1 MPQYERPGGGLLRA
15 DSRALG
21 ATESPESGEGSAA
34 DTTVSAVPEGPSL
47 PYATDATG
55 GAEFVDPAAAD
66 LKGHAQDDGGAEVVA
81 VAENPQLRNIGL
93 AGTASDGPS
102 AEQMEGGS
110 AAPAR
115 SLLLVTPH
123 EAHPDML
130 RIADTL
136 RDRGYPVVCIAPE
149 DCEELA
155 RTLQEQP
162 VRVVVMHV
170 GLLDSIELDQMV
182 QLRREHES
190 AHWVLAWHSQSPRW
204 VELVVYLQARG
215 CIDCDDPRSFGRA
228 IDSVIAGDL
237 WFPRWLTHA
246 LYFTLLTAI
255 RVARIDAAQDLG
267 ESGTTLTKREA
278 EALELMRQGLT
289 NKEIARRLLVS
300 VNTVKKHLKNA
311 FDKRGLHSRR
321 QGLC

>member
-1 MPQYERPGGGLLRA
+1 MAP
-15 DSRALG
+15 
-21 ATESPESGEGSAA
+21 
-34 DTTVSAVPEGPSL
+34 
-47 PYATDATG
+47 
-55 GAEFVDPAAAD
+55 
-66 LKGHAQDDGGAEVVA
+66 HA
-81 VAENPQLRNIGL
+81 
-93 AGTASDGPS
+93 
-102 AEQMEGGS
+102 
-110 AAPAR
+110 
-115 SLLLVTPH
+115 
-123 EAHPDML
+123 AHPDIA
-130 RIADTL
+130 RIAEAL
-136 RDRGYPVVCIAPE
+136 RSRGYPVNCIAPA

-155 RTLQEQP
+155 NALQTHP
-162 VRVVVMHV
+162 VRVVVLHV
-170 GLLDSIELDQMV
+170 GVLETIELHQVV
-182 QLRREHES
+182 QLRNEHGS

-204 VELVVYLQARG
+204 VELVVHLQARG

-246 LYFTLLTAI
+246 LYFTLLAAM
-255 RVARIDAAQDLG
+255 RVARVDAAHKPGDAG
-267 ESGTTLTKREA
+267 APLTKREA